1 MTGIRAV
8 KTFSLRSFPRCV
20 KISRLF
26 ATMLRIPIQLKPALA
41 ILVALVAVS
50 CSSASSQPND
60 ARSTIPKNPQKATQG
75 SIATGKR
82 IYQRHC
88 ESCHGLKG
96 DGVGA
101 VAMQLTEAQIA
112 ASDLTDDDWE
122 YGSTDG
128 EIFLNIRKGL
138 GIDSVMRG
146 INGKA
151 GIYPEGI
158 WDTVNYVR
166 SLHRSPT
173 SGSAPAAPK

>member
-1 MTGIRAV
+1 M
-8 KTFSLRSFPRCV
+8 
-20 KISRLF
+20 SRL
-26 ATMLRIPIQLKPALA
+26 PIQLKPALA

-101 VAMQLTEAQIA
+101 VTMQLTEAQIA

-128 EIFLNIRKGL
+128 EIFLNIRNGL

-151 GIYPEGI
+151 GIYPEEI